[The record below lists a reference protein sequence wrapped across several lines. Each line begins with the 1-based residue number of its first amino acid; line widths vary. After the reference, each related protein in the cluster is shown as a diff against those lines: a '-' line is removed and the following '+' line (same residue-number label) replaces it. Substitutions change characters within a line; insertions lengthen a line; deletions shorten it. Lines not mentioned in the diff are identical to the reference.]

1 MKRILLIL
9 SITLLTMNIK
19 TQPNSDF
26 TEMVRYASKAPSGHN
41 TQPWKFK
48 FSGDTITILPNL
60 ADALPVVDGSHR
72 ELFISLGCATEN
84 LCIAATHFGYRTEI
98 VSHRKQ
104 GIVVALKKS
113 NDIQKNPLFQ
123 QIEKRQT
130 NRSVY
135 YNRKIPKDTLDIIS
149 NIPLEQNIHFHFME
163 IGNLLADTLT
173 QYIAKGNEAQMSDK
187 AFKRELMDWIRFNKK
202 QINEK
207 KDGLTYQALGVPSM
221 PGFLSKP
228 VASMFLKPGKQNK
241 TDLQKI
247 NSSSHFLLITT
258 ENNTPEEWID
268 LGRTLERFLLTTTGL
283 GIANAYMNQP
293 CEVEPLA
300 KEIQQ
305 SFPINHEFST
315 LIIRVGYAN
324 PMPYSPRKGVESIIE

>member
-9 SITLLTMNIK
+9 SISLLAMNVNA
-19 TQPNSDF
+19 QQNSDF

-48 FSGDTITILPNL
+48 FVGDTITILPNL
-60 ADALPVVDGSHR
+60 VDALPVVDGSHR

-84 LCIAATHFGYRTEI
+84 LCIAATHFGYRTKI
-98 VSHRKQ
+98 VSQSEQ
-104 GIVVALKKS
+104 GIVIAMEKS
-113 NDIQKNPLFQ
+113 DDIRESPLFQ

-135 YNRKIPKDTLDIIS
+135 HNRKIPKDTLDII
-149 NIPLEQNIHFHFME
+149 NDIPLEQSVHLYFME
-163 IGNLLADTLT
+163 IGSPLADTLI
-173 QYIAKGNEAQMSDK
+173 QYIAKGNEIQMNDK
-187 AFKRELMDWIRFNKK
+187 AFKRELMDWMRFNKK

-228 VASMFLKPGKQNK
+228 MVGMFLKPGKQNK

-247 NSSSHFLLITT
+247 NSSSHLILITT
-258 ENNTPEEWID
+258 ENNTPKEWID
-268 LGRTLERFLLTTTGL
+268 LGRTLERFLLATTGL

-293 CEVEPLA
+293 CEVAPLA

-305 SFPINHEFST
+305 SFPINQEFPT
-315 LIIRVGYAN
+315 LIVRVGYAD
-324 PMPYSPRKGVESIIE
+324 PMPYSPRKEVESIIE